1 MELEAENTA
10 PNRTWTPVVPVPSE
24 TVAVAMFQWKR
35 LPISRGIIVRY
46 VAYALVIVVAC
57 AAVGYA
63 VSAAGT
69 KEYGARTEIY
79 YPLNEQLASGSFLR
93 EDRNL
98 SSQIVEMTSHEVLDP
113 VAAQYHIG
121 YSTLSGK
128 EVVSVLQASEVIRIE
143 VDDPSPSRAL
153 ALDAAIGA
161 GYMKTQADEDLATE
175 AYLNGRINSV
185 NQQLS
190 TLTSQFNAQEARRQA
205 GATVADPNPAESPAE
220 LNIQSQISSDTNE
233 IQTLHGQLDTVT
245 INDLNQPH
253 VTQITKP
260 YLLTSPVAPKPLRV
274 ALAGAL
280 AGIMLA
286 AIAVGFLLRR
296 LLKRRPLDQLD

>member
-1 MELEAENTA
+1 MELEAENAA

-46 VAYALVIVVAC
+46 VAYALLIVVAC

-63 VSAAGT
+63 VAAAGT

-98 SSQIVEMTSHEVLDP
+98 SSQLVEMTSHEVLDP
-113 VAAQYHIG
+113 VSAQYHIS
-121 YSTLSGK
+121 YNTLESK
-128 EVVSVLQASEVIRIE
+128 ELVSVLQASEVIRIE

-161 GYMKTQADEDLATE
+161 GYMKTQADEDLVTE
-175 AYLNGRINSV
+175 SYLNGRINSV
-185 NQQLS
+185 NQQLA
-190 TLTSQFNAQEARRQA
+190 TLTSEFNADEARRQNS
-205 GATVADPNPAESPAE
+205 ATVADPNPAESPAE

-245 INDLNQPH
+245 IDELNQPH